1 MRDLF
6 WDRDAF
12 YYKKRPEG
20 FDKLFLAAGVVI
32 QDNVD
37 IGALCTVDRGVT
49 GDTLIKKGTKLDNQC
64 SKARYGNW

>member
-6 WDRDAF
+6 WGSDAF

-20 FDKLFLAAGVVI
+20 FDKLISGGRVVI

-49 GDTLIKKGTKLDNQC
+49 GDTLIKKAQN
-64 SKARYGNW
+64 